1 MQTAFN
7 SGIEKVTGLAR
18 TWLVTTT
25 GMQNVSAMRFSAAAC
40 WPAGRA
46 RRFQETAS
54 GRSISA
60 KSKVCIS
67 ACIAVEQRISGGSKL
82 EPASLS

>member
-7 SGIEKVTGLAR
+7 SGIDKVTGLAR

-25 GMQNVSAMRFSAAAC
+25 GMLKVSAMRFSAAAC

-46 RRFQETAS
+46 RQLQESAS

-67 ACIAVEQRISGGSKL
+67 ACMQWSRGYHIAFSWNQ
-82 EPASLS
+82 PA